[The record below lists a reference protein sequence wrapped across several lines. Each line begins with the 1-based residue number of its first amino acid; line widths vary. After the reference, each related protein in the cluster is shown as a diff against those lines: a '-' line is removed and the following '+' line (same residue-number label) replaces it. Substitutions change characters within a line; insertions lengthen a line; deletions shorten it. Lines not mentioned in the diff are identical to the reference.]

1 MRKIFFIVIL
11 IFLVTSA
18 CSLGALPTDSIPI
31 APTVTS
37 GFVVPVATALVTD
50 TPPPGKPSPN
60 PNDRCNNPYYP
71 VVNGATWTYQIQ
83 AQQDAPTLATHSIS
97 AVDNGSFTLTVRG
110 GESVFTLD
118 GACGEDGVILLD
130 VPGVSATYSGEG
142 GGSTL
147 STTNDDGV
155 TVPDDIQV
163 GDDWAQTISVVGS
176 SGGEV
181 TLSATIETTYKALGY
196 ESVTVPAGTF
206 YALKVEQNGSMTIHG
221 SPSFETHGFIWYA
234 AGIGTVKAGLEGT
247 YISELVSYQIP

>member
-1 MRKIFFIVIL
+1 MRKIFFMLTL
-11 IFLVTSA
+11 IFLTTSA

-31 APTVTS
+31 TPTPTA
-37 GFVVPVATALVTD
+37 GFVVPVATALVTN
-50 TPPPGKPSPN
+50 TPLAIEPSPN
-60 PNDRCNNPYYP
+60 PNNRCNNPYYP
-71 VVNGATWTYQIQ
+71 VVDGATWTYQISV
-83 AQQDAPTLATHSIS
+83 QQDAPTLATHSMTV
-97 AVDNGSFTLTVRG
+97 VDDGSFTLTVQDA
-110 GESVFTLD
+110 ESVFTID

-130 VPGVSATYSGEG
+130 VPGVSATYSDES

-163 GDDWAQTISVVGS
+163 GDDWSQTISVVGS
-176 SGGEV
+176 SGSEV

-221 SPSFETHGFIWYA
+221 SPPFETHGFLWYA
-234 AGIGTVKAGLEGT
+234 QGIGIVKSGLEGT
-247 YISELVSYQIP
+247 YISELVSYNIP